1 MDSPWEHDSDGL
13 HRLITRALTHRRA
26 LWALVLATYR
36 VELTHV
42 LDHAAKSGFGPDD
55 KALVV
60 DVANRIAA
68 VALEIE
74 LVPIRSDALSLR
86 NYAATEPD
94 GDVGERRVLLA
105 GIKLIDRIL
114 DTERARQNEARASK
128 SARPN

>member
-1 MDSPWEHDSDGL
+1 MDGLWEDDTDGL
-13 HRLITRALTHRRA
+13 HQLIARSLTQRRV
-26 LWALVLATYR
+26 LWSLVLATYR
-36 VELTHV
+36 VELTQV
-42 LDHAAKSGFGPDD
+42 LDQAAKSGFGPDD
-55 KALVV
+55 KVLVV

-68 VALEIE
+68 VALEVD

-94 GDVGERRVLLA
+94 GEVGERRVLLA

-114 DTERARQNEARASK
+114 DTERARQNEERASE

>member
-1 MDSPWEHDSDGL
+1 M
-13 HRLITRALTHRRA
+13 

-36 VELTHV
+36 VELTQV

-60 DVANRIAA
+60 DVASRIAT
-68 VALEIE
+68 VALEVE
-74 LVPIRSDALSLR
+74 LVAIRSDALSLR
-86 NYAATEPD
+86 NFAANEPD

-105 GIKLIDRIL
+105 GIKVIDRIL
-114 DTERARQNEARASK
+114 DTERARQNETRASE

>member
-1 MDSPWEHDSDGL
+1 MYRHWEDDSDSL
-13 HRLITRALTHRRA
+13 HQLITRSLMHRHV

-42 LDHAAKSGFGPDD
+42 LDHAAKRGFGPDD

-60 DVANRIAA
+60 DVASRIAT
-68 VALEIE
+68 VAREVE
-74 LVPIRSDALSLR
+74 LVSIRSDALSLR
-86 NYAATEPD
+86 NFAATEPD
-94 GDVGERRVLLA
+94 GEVGERRVLLA

-114 DTERARQNEARASK
+114 DTERARQNQARTSE